1 MRIIICLE
9 IFILYIVYIY
19 KMSSYSNITPRI
31 IDSVF
36 DRSNLRAEF
45 RLPMDNVYLATMR
58 LANVGFTSNTASSY
72 NKLLG
77 AYGAI
82 RQISLFDGSQFL
94 EQVKL
99 APQLLAFKNA
109 KSRND
114 ENISVNR
121 KLKHN
126 GIGYVV
132 SGKDTVTA
140 NQFNVDQI
148 KVAEQEPETTNTG
161 ESGWLSLKDVF
172 SFLDRSMIVPTGVF
186 KQFRLVVEYNDT
198 EALKRLCSTQNLAP
212 YATLNTGL
220 LLVDEV
226 NEGET
231 RDLMMKNY
239 KGVLYRPL
247 EIDTVFVPAITG
259 LADTAADKS
268 KKQDSS
274 YLINGFVNK
283 RLMRVALIQEATD
296 ASTFLN
302 GNDVTGFG
310 GVSSMAQFAPQVQL
324 RVNGMNKLA
333 GRGIS
338 SEAGHSSS
346 MRGLAYLTDVWGDFT
361 LIAGQNAVNF
371 PFWANYVADATLR
384 GTQQYLGLAVDERI
398 NELQLQYSRTGHN
411 FDDQTAQ
418 ALNLHIVGEVERAVI
433 LGQGGYNVVYA

>member
-1 MRIIICLE
+1 
-9 IFILYIVYIY
+9 
-19 KMSSYSNITPRI
+19 MSSYSNITPRI

-82 RQISLFDGSQFL
+82 RQISLFDGSQLL

-99 APQLLAFKNA
+99 APQILAFKNA

-132 SGKDTVTA
+132 SGKDTITS
-140 NQFNVDQI
+140 NQFDVNQI
-148 KVAEQEPETTNTG
+148 KVAEQEPETENTG
-161 ESGWLSLKDVF
+161 EPGWLSLKDVF

-186 KQFRLVVEYNDT
+186 KQFRLVVEYNDS
-198 EALKRLCSTQNLAP
+198 EALKRLCSLDNIAP
-212 YATLNTGL
+212 YTTLNTGL

-231 RDLMMKNY
+231 RELMMKNY
-239 KGVLYRPL
+239 QGVVYRPL
-247 EIDTVFVPAITG
+247 EIDTVIVPGIGG
-259 LADTAADKS
+259 LADTAAEKS
-268 KKQDSS
+268 KVQSQT
-274 YLINGFVNK
+274 YLLNGFVNK
-283 RLMRVALIQEATD
+283 RLMRVALIQEPTD
-296 ASTFLN
+296 VSTFIN
-302 GNDVTGFG
+302 VSNEVTGFG
-310 GVSSMAQFAPQVQL
+310 QVCSMAQFAPQVQL

-333 GRGIS
+333 GKGIS
-338 SEAGHSSS
+338 SETGHASS
-346 MRGLAYLTDVWGDFT
+346 MRGLAYLTDAWGDFT
-361 LIAGQNAVNF
+361 LIGGQNGVNW
-371 PFWANYVADATLR
+371 PFWANYVSNETLR

-398 NELQLQYSRTGHN
+398 NELQLQYSRTGHVS
-411 FDDQTAQ
+411 DVETSQT
-418 ALNLHIVGEVERAVI
+418 LRLHVVGEVERAVI